1 MTDAPLAGRLEC
13 LALRARVL
21 DAVREHF
28 REQGFLEVDTPL
40 LVRSPGVEVH
50 LEPFVVPTRAGDLYL
65 NTSPEYHKKRLL
77 AAGAKEIFQLARAFR
92 AGEAGD
98 RHNPEFTLLEWYRP
112 GGDHLAMLDD
122 THALLQAVAD
132 GLGVGPVLVWGGERV
147 DLAAAPE
154 VVGVEEAFVRYAGVA
169 ASSLTGP
176 DRAERFSWLLADRVE
191 PRLGRGR
198 LTALTDWPA
207 DMASLARL
215 SPDDP
220 SVADRLEVY
229 AAGLELA
236 NAFAELTD
244 PQEQRRRMEAE
255 RRQRLRQGRSAL
267 PLDERFLASLACLPP
282 CGGCALGIDRLVML
296 LAGEQDL
303 RQVLAFPWE
312 ER

>member
-65 NTSPEYHKKRLL
+65 NTSPEYHMKRLL

-122 THALLQAVAD
+122 PQRAAPARRQTSKRGQETLVQRERAPPLAQTLSPLRLHPSPLLLRVRELRKGVGQLQARRVDLQAVRH
-132 GLGVGPVLVWGGERV
+132 GRV
-147 DLAAAPE
+147 
-154 VVGVEEAFVRYAGVA
+154 VR
-169 ASSLTGP
+169 
-176 DRAERFSWLLADRVE
+176 
-191 PRLGRGR
+191 
-198 LTALTDWPA
+198 
-207 DMASLARL
+207 
-215 SPDDP
+215 
-220 SVADRLEVY
+220 
-229 AAGLELA
+229 
-236 NAFAELTD
+236 
-244 PQEQRRRMEAE
+244 
-255 RRQRLRQGRSAL
+255 
-267 PLDERFLASLACLPP
+267 
-282 CGGCALGIDRLVML
+282 
-296 LAGEQDL
+296 
-303 RQVLAFPWE
+303 
-312 ER
+312 